1 MAQETLKITIT
12 ADNQQ
17 AVKNIQETVTATTKL
32 GTAFKTL
39 PSTSNQATNAL
50 SNLSRV
56 AQDAPYGFIGI
67 ANNLNPLLESFQRLS
82 KDAGGA
88 GGALKQMAQ
97 GLMGPAGIGLAL
109 GAVSSIL
116 VAFGPKIGDFI
127 LQTTEA
133 EKTQTK
139 LSDAIAKGTG
149 EALAEGERLTIL
161 SEIVQD
167 VTKSTKD
174 REEALNQIKSA
185 YKGNLELQKI
195 DINDGAALTLVL
207 DNITGALKRK
217 AMAQAF
223 AGLIAEEEAKKARLQ
238 LSSLKEMRDD
248 VSGVTAAYEF
258 LKASLKNAGGLM
270 GIVDY
275 NTQITNKALTQNS
288 DAIKDIDT
296 NLAVLDTQYRN
307 VIGDQIKFK
316 DSSQLATNALK
327 TQRAEAVG
335 LSQDIKEM
343 IYQYEHS
350 VRPTRA
356 QRRTATP
363 LLRTF
368 IDAPAAKQNVT
379 DKNPAFYDAYLAQQT
394 IKSKDALKAYNQQ
407 LQLAGTIT
415 DTITPA
421 FEAMFQAM
429 ANGENIGK
437 ALEESFKQIIMQ
449 LTAMI
454 IKALIFKAVMT
465 ALGIPSVGGGGGGM
479 FTNFSPFG
487 ASNNGGGFVLRGQ
500 DLLLA
505 TNRAQKASNLKGQNI
520 SLA

>member
-1 MAQETLKITIT
+1 MRQIPQSSGA
-12 ADNQQ
+12 
-17 AVKNIQETVTATTKL
+17 
-32 GTAFKTL
+32 
-39 PSTSNQATNAL
+39 ATNAL
-50 SNLSRV
+50 TNLSRV

-67 ANNLNPLLESFQRLS
+67 ANNLNPLLESFQKLS

-133 EKTQTK
+133 EKTQSK

-161 SEIVQD
+161 SGIVQD
-167 VTKSTKD
+167 VTKSTKE
-174 REEALNQIKSA
+174 REEALNQIKST

-270 GIVDY
+270 TAVDY

-296 NLAVLDTQYRN
+296 NLAVLDTQYRS
-307 VIGDQIKFK
+307 VISDQIKFG

-327 TQRAEAVG
+327 KQRTEAVG

-343 IYQYEHS
+343 IYEYQHS
-350 VRPTRA
+350 VHPTRA

-368 IDAPAAKQNVT
+368 IDAPAAKQNVS
-379 DKNPAFYDAYLAQQT
+379 DKNPAFINAYLAQQT

-415 DTITPA
+415 DTVTPA

-449 LTAMI
+449 LTTMI
-454 IKALIFKAVMT
+454 IKALIFKAVMS
-465 ALGIPSVGGGGGGM
+465 ALGIPSMGGGGGL
-479 FTNFSPFG
+479 TSLASDFG
-487 ASNNGGGFVLRGQ
+487 STQGGGQFVLRGQ